1 MEQEVKMNITK
12 AIRDKIKKEVDIDE
26 ILPDKL
32 PVYVSS
38 FVYMFGIITLVSLI
52 VIILSGFIMV
62 SKGVL
67 WYQTSP
73 LGFFFRSMHFWGVQV
88 FFFFLTLH
96 FLTIFFMAGW
106 RGGRAIT
113 WIIGIFIAMFAIIET
128 FMGILLQ
135 GGSFA
140 QWNQVQAK
148 DAFNAVGITSF
159 LNLLNNGQLEGL
171 HFVVF
176 PSILVLLVGIHIF
189 LVRQKGLVPPI
200 EDNKN
205 G

>member
-96 FLTIFFMAGW
+96 YPFFLTSI
-106 RGGRAIT
+106 GGTSPFCLTKNICIATRRTNIDGNIT
-113 WIIGIFIAMFAIIET
+113 KC
-128 FMGILLQ
+128 
-135 GGSFA
+135 S
-140 QWNQVQAK
+140 
-148 DAFNAVGITSF
+148 
-159 LNLLNNGQLEGL
+159 
-171 HFVVF
+171 
-176 PSILVLLVGIHIF
+176 PSS
-189 LVRQKGLVPPI
+189 
-200 EDNKN
+200 
-205 G
+205 